1 MIYLKK
7 RCTNSLT
14 ANKKSFLFIVFIS
27 LIFITPQ
34 LITCNMVIGSDAIF
48 HFNRFYDTSEQ
59 IRNGNF
65 EYFISLYGFQQ
76 SGRIVNAFYGP
87 FVAYLHGLLV
97 LFSKNWFVYQ
107 VLSNL
112 ILFIISGCSMYTFLR
127 AGHFTYRKSRI
138 GAVLYMCTFS
148 ILYWATRQGFSSWG
162 SALMPLCLTVI
173 FYVFEERR
181 VPRFKL
187 GFFTA
192 FLFQTHILSAL
203 ILVLIYTPIFLYAFI
218 KNTNKLDFVVAI
230 LKEILLFIMLTLNIW
245 STYFIITRENRLVAP
260 FINHTMSSNTINQNS
275 YYWLL
280 NPVSLILM
288 LLIILGIFF
297 SKWKTHSTD
306 LKMLFII
313 MLSFLLLSTSLIPWN
328 YFIEKNVSIVELIQF
343 PFRFFVPVTILLIYL
358 FLQITDFEKL
368 NNYFVVLGILQVVI
382 LMFATLNSWNNDENY
397 ILSGPNTIIENNDV
411 DSVKKSFFLK
421 DKSESLKIVEKT
433 TPDYLPIYDNT
444 DLNKYKLYE
453 EKIIYKNEIFE
464 KSVNN
469 SKLIIYMD
477 QSDDK
482 YTELPVIIYT
492 DTILST
498 NGIKIAK
505 RDYKLSEI
513 GTPIIPNGLIENN
526 QVEIAFDHQ
535 LSDFFI
541 VITVILWIVV
551 GLVYLYR
558 ARIKI

>member
-280 NPVSLILM
+280 NPMSLILM

-358 FLQITDFEKL
+358 FLQITDFGKL
-368 NNYFVVLGILQVVI
+368 
-382 LMFATLNSWNNDENY
+382 
-397 ILSGPNTIIENNDV
+397 
-411 DSVKKSFFLK
+411 
-421 DKSESLKIVEKT
+421 
-433 TPDYLPIYDNT
+433 
-444 DLNKYKLYE
+444 
-453 EKIIYKNEIFE
+453 
-464 KSVNN
+464 
-469 SKLIIYMD
+469 
-477 QSDDK
+477 
-482 YTELPVIIYT
+482 
-492 DTILST
+492 
-498 NGIKIAK
+498 
-505 RDYKLSEI
+505 
-513 GTPIIPNGLIENN
+513 
-526 QVEIAFDHQ
+526 
-535 LSDFFI
+535 
-541 VITVILWIVV
+541 
-551 GLVYLYR
+551 
-558 ARIKI
+558 

>member
-7 RCTNSLT
+7 RCINSLT

-34 LITCNMVIGSDAIF
+34 LITRNMVIGSDAIF

-498 NGIKIAK
+498 NGIEIAK

>member
-7 RCTNSLT
+7 RCINSLT

-498 NGIKIAK
+498 NGIEIAK

-526 QVEIAFDHQ
+526 QVEIACDHQ

>member
-1 MIYLKK
+1 
-7 RCTNSLT
+7 
-14 ANKKSFLFIVFIS
+14 
-27 LIFITPQ
+27 
-34 LITCNMVIGSDAIF
+34 MVIGSDAIF

-382 LMFATLNSWNNDENY
+382 LMFATLNSWNNYENY

-498 NGIKIAK
+498 NGIEIAK

>member
-7 RCTNSLT
+7 RCINSLT

-34 LITCNMVIGSDAIF
+34 LITRNMVIGSDAIF

-492 DTILST
+492 DNILST
-498 NGIKIAK
+498 NGIEIAK

>member
-34 LITCNMVIGSDAIF
+34 LITRNMVIGSDAIF

-280 NPVSLILM
+280 NPMSLILM

-382 LMFATLNSWNNDENY
+382 LMFATLNSWNNDKNY

-498 NGIKIAK
+498 NGIEIAK

>member
-280 NPVSLILM
+280 NPMSLILM

-498 NGIKIAK
+498 NGIEIAK

>member
-7 RCTNSLT
+7 RCINSLT

-34 LITCNMVIGSDAIF
+34 LITRNMVIGSDAIF

-368 NNYFVVLGILQVVI
+368 NNYFIVLGILQVVI

-498 NGIKIAK
+498 NGIEIAK

-513 GTPIIPNGLIENN
+513 GTPIIPNDLIENN
-526 QVEIAFDHQ
+526 QVEIAFDHKF
-535 LSDFFI
+535 SDIFI
-541 VITVILWIVV
+541 VMTIILWIVV
-551 GLVYLYR
+551 VLVYLYR
-558 ARIKI
+558 ARIKV

>member
-7 RCTNSLT
+7 RCINSLT

-34 LITCNMVIGSDAIF
+34 LITRNMVIGSDAIF

-306 LKMLFII
+306 LKMIFII

-382 LMFATLNSWNNDENY
+382 LMFSTLNSWNNDENY

-433 TPDYLPIYDNT
+433 TPGYLPIYDNT

-498 NGIKIAK
+498 NGIEIAK

-526 QVEIAFDHQ
+526 QVEIAFDHKF
-535 LSDFFI
+535 SDFFI

>member
-7 RCTNSLT
+7 RCINSLT

-34 LITCNMVIGSDAIF
+34 LITRNMVIGSDAIF

-280 NPVSLILM
+280 NPMSLILM

-498 NGIKIAK
+498 NGIEIAK

>member
-1 MIYLKK
+1 
-7 RCTNSLT
+7 
-14 ANKKSFLFIVFIS
+14 
-27 LIFITPQ
+27 
-34 LITCNMVIGSDAIF
+34 MVIGSDAIF

-382 LMFATLNSWNNDENY
+382 LMFSTLNSWNNDENY

-444 DLNKYKLYE
+444 DLNKYQLYE

-498 NGIKIAK
+498 NGIEIAK

>member
-498 NGIKIAK
+498 NGIEIAK

>member
-7 RCTNSLT
+7 RCTNTLT

-34 LITCNMVIGSDAIF
+34 LITRNMVIGSDAIF

-498 NGIKIAK
+498 NGIEIAK

>member
-1 MIYLKK
+1 
-7 RCTNSLT
+7 
-14 ANKKSFLFIVFIS
+14 
-27 LIFITPQ
+27 
-34 LITCNMVIGSDAIF
+34 MVIGSDAIF

-230 LKEILLFIMLTLNIW
+230 LK
-245 STYFIITRENRLVAP
+245 
-260 FINHTMSSNTINQNS
+260 
-275 YYWLL
+275 
-280 NPVSLILM
+280 
-288 LLIILGIFF
+288 
-297 SKWKTHSTD
+297 
-306 LKMLFII
+306 
-313 MLSFLLLSTSLIPWN
+313 
-328 YFIEKNVSIVELIQF
+328 
-343 PFRFFVPVTILLIYL
+343 
-358 FLQITDFEKL
+358 
-368 NNYFVVLGILQVVI
+368 
-382 LMFATLNSWNNDENY
+382 
-397 ILSGPNTIIENNDV
+397 
-411 DSVKKSFFLK
+411 
-421 DKSESLKIVEKT
+421 
-433 TPDYLPIYDNT
+433 
-444 DLNKYKLYE
+444 
-453 EKIIYKNEIFE
+453 
-464 KSVNN
+464 
-469 SKLIIYMD
+469 
-477 QSDDK
+477 
-482 YTELPVIIYT
+482 
-492 DTILST
+492 
-498 NGIKIAK
+498 
-505 RDYKLSEI
+505 
-513 GTPIIPNGLIENN
+513 
-526 QVEIAFDHQ
+526 
-535 LSDFFI
+535 
-541 VITVILWIVV
+541 
-551 GLVYLYR
+551 
-558 ARIKI
+558 

>member
-34 LITCNMVIGSDAIF
+34 LITRNMVIGSDAIF

>member
-1 MIYLKK
+1 
-7 RCTNSLT
+7 
-14 ANKKSFLFIVFIS
+14 
-27 LIFITPQ
+27 
-34 LITCNMVIGSDAIF
+34 
-48 HFNRFYDTSEQ
+48 
-59 IRNGNF
+59 
-65 EYFISLYGFQQ
+65 
-76 SGRIVNAFYGP
+76 
-87 FVAYLHGLLV
+87 
-97 LFSKNWFVYQ
+97 
-107 VLSNL
+107 
-112 ILFIISGCSMYTFLR
+112 
-127 AGHFTYRKSRI
+127 
-138 GAVLYMCTFS
+138 
-148 ILYWATRQGFSSWG
+148 
-162 SALMPLCLTVI
+162 
-173 FYVFEERR
+173 
-181 VPRFKL
+181 
-187 GFFTA
+187 
-192 FLFQTHILSAL
+192 
-203 ILVLIYTPIFLYAFI
+203 
-218 KNTNKLDFVVAI
+218 
-230 LKEILLFIMLTLNIW
+230 MLTLNIW

-280 NPVSLILM
+280 NPMSLILM

-498 NGIKIAK
+498 NGIEIAK

>member
-1 MIYLKK
+1 M
-7 RCTNSLT
+7 
-14 ANKKSFLFIVFIS
+14 
-27 LIFITPQ
+27 
-34 LITCNMVIGSDAIF
+34 
-48 HFNRFYDTSEQ
+48 
-59 IRNGNF
+59 
-65 EYFISLYGFQQ
+65 
-76 SGRIVNAFYGP
+76 
-87 FVAYLHGLLV
+87 
-97 LFSKNWFVYQ
+97 
-107 VLSNL
+107 
-112 ILFIISGCSMYTFLR
+112 
-127 AGHFTYRKSRI
+127 
-138 GAVLYMCTFS
+138 
-148 ILYWATRQGFSSWG
+148 
-162 SALMPLCLTVI
+162 
-173 FYVFEERR
+173 
-181 VPRFKL
+181 
-187 GFFTA
+187 
-192 FLFQTHILSAL
+192 
-203 ILVLIYTPIFLYAFI
+203 
-218 KNTNKLDFVVAI
+218 
-230 LKEILLFIMLTLNIW
+230 
-245 STYFIITRENRLVAP
+245 
-260 FINHTMSSNTINQNS
+260 
-275 YYWLL
+275 
-280 NPVSLILM
+280 SLILM

-498 NGIKIAK
+498 NGIEIAK

>member
-127 AGHFTYRKSRI
+127 AGLFTYRKSRI

-498 NGIKIAK
+498 NGIEIAK

>member
-1 MIYLKK
+1 
-7 RCTNSLT
+7 
-14 ANKKSFLFIVFIS
+14 
-27 LIFITPQ
+27 
-34 LITCNMVIGSDAIF
+34 
-48 HFNRFYDTSEQ
+48 
-59 IRNGNF
+59 
-65 EYFISLYGFQQ
+65 
-76 SGRIVNAFYGP
+76 
-87 FVAYLHGLLV
+87 
-97 LFSKNWFVYQ
+97 
-107 VLSNL
+107 
-112 ILFIISGCSMYTFLR
+112 
-127 AGHFTYRKSRI
+127 
-138 GAVLYMCTFS
+138 
-148 ILYWATRQGFSSWG
+148 
-162 SALMPLCLTVI
+162 
-173 FYVFEERR
+173 
-181 VPRFKL
+181 
-187 GFFTA
+187 
-192 FLFQTHILSAL
+192 
-203 ILVLIYTPIFLYAFI
+203 
-218 KNTNKLDFVVAI
+218 
-230 LKEILLFIMLTLNIW
+230 MLTLNIW

-498 NGIKIAK
+498 NGIEIAK

>member
-7 RCTNSLT
+7 RCINSLT

-34 LITCNMVIGSDAIF
+34 LITRNMVIGSDAIF

-112 ILFIISGCSMYTFLR
+112 ILFIISGCSMYTFLI

-280 NPVSLILM
+280 NPMSLILM

-397 ILSGPNTIIENNDV
+397 ILSGPNTIIENNDF

-498 NGIKIAK
+498 NGIEIAK

>member
-34 LITCNMVIGSDAIF
+34 LITRNMVIGSDAIF

-280 NPVSLILM
+280 NPMSLILM

-306 LKMLFII
+306 LKMIFII

-498 NGIKIAK
+498 NGIEIAK

>member
-280 NPVSLILM
+280 NPMSLILM

-498 NGIKIAK
+498 NGIEIAK

-526 QVEIAFDHQ
+526 QVEIAFDHKF
-535 LSDFFI
+535 SDFFI

>member
-1 MIYLKK
+1 
-7 RCTNSLT
+7 
-14 ANKKSFLFIVFIS
+14 
-27 LIFITPQ
+27 
-34 LITCNMVIGSDAIF
+34 MVIGSDAIF

-97 LFSKNWFVYQ
+97 FFSKNWFVYQ

-192 FLFQTHILSAL
+192 FFFQTHILSAL

-280 NPVSLILM
+280 NPMSLILM

-498 NGIKIAK
+498 NGIEIAK

-551 GLVYLYR
+551 GLVYLYS

>member
-34 LITCNMVIGSDAIF
+34 LITRNMVIGSDAIF

-280 NPVSLILM
+280 NPMSLILM

-498 NGIKIAK
+498 NGIEIAK

>member
-34 LITCNMVIGSDAIF
+34 LITRNMVIGSDAIF

-280 NPVSLILM
+280 NPMSLILM

-411 DSVKKSFFLK
+411 DSVNKSFFLK

-498 NGIKIAK
+498 NGIEIAK

>member
-280 NPVSLILM
+280 NPMSLILM

-313 MLSFLLLSTSLIPWN
+313 MLSFLLLSISLIPWY
-328 YFIEKNVSIVELIQF
+328 YFIEKNVSIVEFLLF
-343 PFRFFVPVTILLIYL
+343 PFRFFVPVTILLFYL
-358 FLQITDFEKL
+358 FFQITDFEKL
-368 NNYFVVLGILQVVI
+368 NNYSVVLGILQVVI

-498 NGIKIAK
+498 NGIEIAK

>member
-34 LITCNMVIGSDAIF
+34 LITRNMVIGSDAIF

-203 ILVLIYTPIFLYAFI
+203 ILLLIYTPIFLYAFI

-280 NPVSLILM
+280 NPMSLILM

-498 NGIKIAK
+498 NGIEIAK

>member
-7 RCTNSLT
+7 RCINSLT

-34 LITCNMVIGSDAIF
+34 LITRNMVIGSDAIF